1 MNRIRQEKIRAYV
14 ENNNV
19 ATIKELQ
26 KLLPDVSL
34 MTIHRDLDSLE
45 NQGVLAKYRGGVKSI
60 KHLSDVEFNVR
71 LKENNPGKLLM
82 AKKALSLLQMHSSI
96 FLDAGTSNLFLA
108 KNLPDINLNIITTSP
123 GIALELSKLRNP
135 VITLCGGSLNRNN
148 LAVTGH
154 KTIEMLDEINI
165 DLAFIGVSGCSLDA
179 GFTCGTEGD
188 SFVKKLVIK
197 KARTSVLMCTREK
210 LKCLMP
216 YTFATME
223 DVDYIVSDSPLPE
236 SYAKKAEEKG
246 VKLL

>member
-45 NQGVLAKYRGGVKSI
+45 RQGVLAKYRGGVKSI
-60 KHLSDVEFNVR
+60 KHLGDVEFNVR

-197 KARTSVLMCTREK
+197 KARTSVLMCGREK

-236 SYAKKAEEKG
+236 SYVKIAEEKG

>member
-26 KLLPDVSL
+26 RLLPDVSL

-45 NQGVLAKYRGGVKSI
+45 RQGVLAKYRGGVKSI

-154 KTIEMLDEINI
+154 KTIEMLEEINI
-165 DLAFIGVSGCSLDA
+165 DTAFIGVSGCSLDA

-197 KARTSVLMCTREK
+197 KARTSVLMCGKEK

-223 DVDYIVSDSPLPE
+223 DVDYIVSDSLLPE
-236 SYAKKAEEKG
+236 SYVRLAEEKG

>member
-26 KLLPDVSL
+26 RLLPDVSL

-45 NQGVLAKYRGGVKSI
+45 RQGVLAKYRGGVKSI

-82 AKKALSLLQMHSSI
+82 AKKALSLLQVHSSI

-154 KTIEMLDEINI
+154 KTIEMLEEINI
-165 DLAFIGVSGCSLDA
+165 DTAFIGVSGCSLDA

-197 KARTSVLMCTREK
+197 KARTSVLMCGKEK

-223 DVDYIVSDSPLPE
+223 DVDYIVSDSLLPE
-236 SYAKKAEEKG
+236 SYVKLAEEKG